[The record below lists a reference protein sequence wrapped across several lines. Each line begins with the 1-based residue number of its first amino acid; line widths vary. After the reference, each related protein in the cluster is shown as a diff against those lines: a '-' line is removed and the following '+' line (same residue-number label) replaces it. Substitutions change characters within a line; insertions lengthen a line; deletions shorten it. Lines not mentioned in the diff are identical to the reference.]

1 MAGMLSDASTLFFRK
16 SLIFSAPQTITIRQ
30 YMVYDAVYN
39 PYEWFHVEFQWLV
52 CTGCVVDDF
61 LSMLE
66 RKAKNLALRWIP
78 IPVYLMDRSKVH
90 RLVVLPLMHARR
102 KFILQYRCRSRKRT
116 ALWERLRYLWCA
128 QSGKLEPKAR
138 CSYCSRKF

>member
-1 MAGMLSDASTLFFRK
+1 
-16 SLIFSAPQTITIRQ
+16 
-30 YMVYDAVYN
+30 MVYDGVYN

-66 RKAKNLALRWIP
+66 RKAKNLGLRWIP

-90 RLVVLPLMHARR
+90 PPPLLATVPRLCLPPSLPLVIHR
-102 KFILQYRCRSRKRT
+102 
-116 ALWERLRYLWCA
+116 
-128 QSGKLEPKAR
+128 
-138 CSYCSRKF
+138 